1 MSFYLL
7 RKEKKGFGIERN
19 RAISPVDAAS
29 GRRGG
34 AADLA
39 ADLTPAAS
47 SLSSSS
53 PGGDARAGV
62 VEVPDQIA
70 DHDALDARAQGA
82 QGRREDVVRAR
93 ARAAGAVEAVVE
105 GRGGGGV

>member
-1 MSFYLL
+1 MSFFLL

-34 AADLA
+34 A

-82 QGRREDVVRAR
+82 QGRRKDVMRAR